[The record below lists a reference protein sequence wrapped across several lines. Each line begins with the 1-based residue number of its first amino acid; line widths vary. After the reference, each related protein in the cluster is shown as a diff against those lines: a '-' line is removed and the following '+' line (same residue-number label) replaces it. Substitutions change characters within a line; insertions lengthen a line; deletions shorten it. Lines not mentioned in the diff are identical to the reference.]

1 MEKKK
6 IQQNSAEP
14 VEKDILPLHIKEI
27 DLILKMREK
36 YRFGEITIK
45 VRDGRPWSIEKTT
58 ITEVLGIF

>member
-1 MEKKK
+1 MEKKRTQPNNLEIK
-6 IQQNSAEP
+6 E
-14 VEKDILPLHIKEI
+14 DGILPLHAKEI

-58 ITEVLGIF
+58 ITEVLGVF